1 MLIRIPHNLNNPPAL
16 FEELGGVRLLV
27 GGLLCGPEDVAQKR
41 CKMLTSLLSTAM
53 ARSCPFAS
61 VAANSASVA
70 VCDGAPLMLT
80 RGTHTRFS
88 FDAKPPSPRIRQL
101 AKSCLQQRA

>member
-1 MLIRIPHNLNNPPAL
+1 
-16 FEELGGVRLLV
+16 
-27 GGLLCGPEDVAQKR
+27 
-41 CKMLTSLLSTAM
+41 MLTSRLSTAT

-88 FDAKPPSPRIRQL
+88 FDAKPPSSRIRQL
-101 AKSCLQQRA
+101 AKSCLQQRAQPHQAVLT